1 MRKILQRFWFLRY
14 AIYGMIRFKKVSTT
28 QGSIFSPTFGDVG
41 SYNVVAARRSPIW
54 PFLNLGLA
62 ENRLET
68 RQSAG
73 LLCQHPP
80 LQTL

>member
-1 MRKILQRFWFLRY
+1 MRKILQSFWFLRY

-28 QGSIFSPTFGDVG
+28 QGSIFSPSFGNVG
-41 SYNVVAARRSPIW
+41 PYNVVAARRKPIRL
-54 PFLNLGLA
+54 FLKSGLA
-62 ENRLET
+62 GKRLET

-73 LLCQHPP
+73 LLFQQPP